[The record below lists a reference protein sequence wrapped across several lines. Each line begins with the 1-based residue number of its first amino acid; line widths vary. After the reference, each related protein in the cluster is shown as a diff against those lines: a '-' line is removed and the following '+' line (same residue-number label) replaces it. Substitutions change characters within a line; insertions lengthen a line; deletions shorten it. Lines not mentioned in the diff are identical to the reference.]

1 MARGCFITPGRSL
14 QRAVEL
20 VKLADSLGYQ
30 ACFTTHIAGWESL
43 TVLAAYAAATQR
55 IALGS
60 GVVPIFTRTPATM
73 AQTAVTLD
81 ELSGGRLRLGLG
93 VSHQVV
99 VENWHGQR
107 IERPVAQMREYVSIL
122 KAVLAGQQPPEGQ
135 WWRTNFRLVGVE
147 PRPNLPIYIAALSP
161 NMLRLAGEIAEGVM
175 LWLCVP
181 DYIERVV
188 VPAVRE
194 GREKA
199 GKTLEGFEIVPA
211 VPCGVVEEEGQRAA
225 AYDALRGE
233 LLTYFSLPFYRAMLE
248 RAGFGEEIAAFDRAA
263 GAVEQMKAAISDR
276 FLAALT
282 GIGGEREVAEA
293 LERYRRAGATL
304 PCVGPAPKADV
315 ERTLRVAAQR

>member
-122 KAVLAGQQPPEGQ
+122 KAVLAGQDRLEDRDVLPHLGDGPLDPLAVPV
-135 WWRTNFRLVGVE
+135 FHHHLVGDAKAE
-147 PRPNLPIYIAALSP
+147 PQSAA
-161 NMLRLAGEIAEGVM
+161 
-175 LWLCVP
+175 
-181 DYIERVV
+181 
-188 VPAVRE
+188 
-194 GREKA
+194 
-199 GKTLEGFEIVPA
+199 
-211 VPCGVVEEEGQRAA
+211 
-225 AYDALRGE
+225 
-233 LLTYFSLPFYRAMLE
+233 
-248 RAGFGEEIAAFDRAA
+248 
-263 GAVEQMKAAISDR
+263 
-276 FLAALT
+276 
-282 GIGGEREVAEA
+282 
-293 LERYRRAGATL
+293 
-304 PCVGPAPKADV
+304 
-315 ERTLRVAAQR
+315 